1 MDQSH
6 KNIPIGD
13 TGVWREETEAGGERE
28 WRVWMVLCGGEWFQ
42 RGVSLLSLL
51 TVAWNDSAWRS
62 RVSAG

>member
-28 WRVWMVLCGGEWFQ
+28 WRFGWFSVVVNGF
-42 RGVSLLSLL
+42 REECLS
-51 TVAWNDSAWRS
+51 
-62 RVSAG
+62 